1 MLSVLLLNEM
11 QKHQKKI
18 TELNAKIE
26 KLELENSD
34 LKSNYNGLKAEIEQ
48 LKSLFNASAKK

>member
-1 MLSVLLLNEM
+1 M